1 MDWFISFGTNIC
13 STMASPPLGNSDHVF
28 TFHGLSNKLK
38 TGCLVPLHGYSHAD
52 SDGLCFHGRISFM
65 LVDFVNGLK
74 LELMYISF
82 ILSIR
87 SNLTHLDGFQELV
100 LLPCFVEITFFVY
113 TNNKYSES
121 KVKFRQA
128 SNCCIP
134 EALKYWVGVQHT
146 QSYLMGRRCLFSL
159 GWWPF

>member
-1 MDWFISFGTNIC
+1 
-13 STMASPPLGNSDHVF
+13 
-28 TFHGLSNKLK
+28 
-38 TGCLVPLHGYSHAD
+38 
-52 SDGLCFHGRISFM
+52 M

-159 GWWPF
+159 GW